1 MTPKDTTEKEAGNL
15 TSYSSFDLL
24 YKSVTDAEI
33 ITAAF
38 TAYQNKLGGAD
49 KSIRHADV
57 YIALGIGNHS
67 RHWDDRERIIS
78 SQRLRVLLRKA
89 GFIPLPT
96 GRNGG
101 KKSRYILSSA
111 AEVSGGITV

>member
-1 MTPKDTTEKEAGNL
+1 MTPKDIMKGAGNL
-15 TSYSSFDLL
+15 PSLSSFDPLL
-24 YKSVTDAEI
+24 KSVTDIEI

-67 RHWDDRERIIS
+67 RYWDERERIIS

-101 KKSRYILSSA
+101 KKARYILSSA
-111 AEVSGGITV
+111 VEVSGGVAV

>member
-1 MTPKDTTEKEAGNL
+1 MQPKDTMKEAGNL
-15 TSYSSFDLL
+15 PSLSSLDPFH
-24 YKSVTDAEI
+24 KSVSDAEI
-33 ITAAF
+33 ISAAF
-38 TAYQNKLGGAD
+38 TAYRNKIGGVD

-57 YIALGIGNHS
+57 YIALGVGNHS
-67 RHWDDRERIIS
+67 RYWDERERIIS

-101 KKSRYILSSA
+101 KKARYVLGSA
-111 AEVSGGITV
+111 AEVVGGIAI

>member
-15 TSYSSFDLL
+15 TSYSSFDPLH
-24 YKSVTDAEI
+24 KSVTDAEI
-33 ITAAF
+33 ISAAF
-38 TAYQNKLGGAD
+38 TAYQNKIGGAD

-67 RHWDDRERIIS
+67 RYWDERERIIS

-89 GFIPLPT
+89 GFIPVVS

-101 KKSRYILSSA
+101 KKARYILSSA
-111 AEVSGGITV
+111 AGIVGGIAV